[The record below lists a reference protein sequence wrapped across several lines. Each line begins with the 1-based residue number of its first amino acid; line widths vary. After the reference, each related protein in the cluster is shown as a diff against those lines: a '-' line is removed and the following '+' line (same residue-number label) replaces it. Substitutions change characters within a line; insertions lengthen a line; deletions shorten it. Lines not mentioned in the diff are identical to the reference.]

1 MADYFTIM
9 VSHIA
14 QLSKTP
20 GWGAYA
26 RQWAKELE
34 ADRSGAFK
42 GLIEAVRE
50 SLKSY
55 SSQQKNGASNESND

>member
-1 MADYFTIM
+1 MANYFADM
-9 VSHIA
+9 VQHIA

-26 RQWAKELE
+26 RQWAKDLE

-42 GLIEAVRE
+42 GLVEAVRE
-50 SLKSY
+50 SLKS
-55 SSQQKNGASNESND
+55 SADQPKSGASEA

>member
-1 MADYFTIM
+1 MDHFTRM
-9 VSHIA
+9 VDHIA
-14 QLSKTP
+14 RLSKTP

-34 ADRSGAFK
+34 ADQSGVWD

-50 SLKSY
+50 RLKSLGA
-55 SSQQKNGASNESND
+55 QQKSGG